1 MAADIETRDTGG
13 GTQPLEQLLSEKF
26 GIKMARLDI
35 ERALDALPTIHKASV
50 ALPAAEAAMYDAA
63 DFGEDQDAYRR
74 KMLDNVAAYTR
85 LLSTARTSAEVSAL
99 LEVDPS
105 RIRQRVADRTLWA
118 LKDQGKWLFPALQFE
133 PDGPR
138 PGLVR
143 GLDKILSALPAGL
156 HPLAVEAPDHSA
168 RPTPRRRGQARIH
181 PALAT
186 FGRGHR
192 DRLWRRGAAEMGE
205 RLTDVHPPSPP
216 ASVAR

>member
-35 ERALDALPTIHKASV
+35 ERALDALPTIHQASV

-143 GLDKILSALPAGL
+143 GLDKILSALPTGL
-156 HPLAVEAPDHSA
+156 HPLAVEGLLT
-168 RPTPRRRGQARIH
+168 TPQDQ
-181 PALAT
+181 L
-186 FGRGHR
+186 R
-192 DRLWRRGAAEMGE
+192 DDEGK
-205 RLTDVHPPSPP
+205 P
-216 ASVAR
+216 ASILHWLRSGGDIATASCVVEQQRWASA

>member
-156 HPLAVEAPDHSA
+156 HPLAVEGLLT
-168 RPTPRRRGQARIH
+168 TPQDQ
-181 PALAT
+181 L
-186 FGRGHR
+186 R
-192 DRLWRRGAAEMGE
+192 DDEGK
-205 RLTDVHPPSPP
+205 P
-216 ASVAR
+216 ASILHWLRSGGDIATASGVVEQQRWASA

>member
-35 ERALDALPTIHKASV
+35 ERALDALPTIHQASV

-133 PDGPR
+133 PEGPR

-156 HPLAVEAPDHSA
+156 HPLAVEGLLT
-168 RPTPRRRGQARIH
+168 TPQDQ
-181 PALAT
+181 L
-186 FGRGHR
+186 R
-192 DRLWRRGAAEMGE
+192 DEGK
-205 RLTDVHPPSPP
+205 P
-216 ASVAR
+216 ASILHWLRSGGDIAAASCVVEQQRWASA